1 MTSPC
6 VPVSWGEV
14 LDKLTILE
22 IKLTRLD
29 NPAARANVAHE
40 HALLRAI
47 VAPVADDVAALLG
60 RLRAINLELW
70 DIEDAI
76 RREDALGRFGA
87 EFVALAR
94 SVYRT
99 NDERA
104 ALKRVINLR
113 LASEIV
119 EEKSYW
125 VPEAER
131 VAAPG

>member
-1 MTSPC
+1 MTSPS

-22 IKLTRLD
+22 IKLDRLD
-29 NPAARANVAHE
+29 DPAARANVSHE
-40 HALLRAI
+40 HALLQTVA
-47 VAPVADDVAALLG
+47 APVKEEVIGLLDQ
-60 RLRAINLELW
+60 LRATNLALW

-76 RREDALGRFGA
+76 RREEALGLFGA

-104 ALKRVINLR
+104 ALKRAINMK

-125 VPEAER
+125 TQPIDALP
-131 VAAPG
+131 VAG